1 MKKTPM
7 FSPIRCAECG
17 AEFVPRSSRTKYC
30 SNCTLKVVR
39 RQTAER
45 SRQWRARLKN
55 SKTNSEVI

>member
-1 MKKTPM
+1 MKKAPV

-17 AEFVPRSSRTKYC
+17 EEFTPRSSHTKYC

-45 SRQWRARLKN
+45 SRQWRARLKE
-55 SKTNSEVI
+55 SKINSEVV